1 MSHSNLNA
9 GARAGM
15 LPKVDAFCP
24 LGEASGDSPSKD
36 AETAA
41 LQRLVK
47 VHEALEANVREIER
61 YEAFAMDADADENPD
76 EAQTPAV
83 VPPVVIKRGGYILAV
98 PGAEQLDVPF
108 IEQEVMSAGRV
119 ASGPLVRA
127 IQDLEKARGWRRF
140 ATPKTGLVVAAN
152 VALVATGIYF
162 AGIAG
167 FDQIH
172 GISRE
177 TTASV
182 ASQTVPDEAR
192 APVSTHAVKRDGVS
206 LVDQYSNTLPREALG
221 DLTPRRVKIE
231 TFHVSQGEGK
241 NVQIVK
247 DGSISD
253 LIAAPGGAQAPTST
267 QARLTG
273 DATLQL
279 VMPRPRPEHGKRIKS
294 GALDSGNI
302 FKELAALRDGHRT
315 QPVTIVHIGDS
326 HISSDAF
333 SRGIR
338 DGLQA
343 QFGDAGRGAIVPAG
357 AYQYALADGV
367 RMVATGDWSAS
378 NSLNV
383 KSGPYGLSGVR
394 VASSSPSANMTL
406 STTTDPF
413 DWAEVTV
420 LTGPEQGRV
429 KLSAGGKTETFNA
442 QAPVTGSTVV
452 RLEAQGRDLVVSPDG
467 GETTI
472 LNWATGRERAGV
484 RYVNFGIS
492 SATAYI
498 QRRWDERLV
507 ANDLA
512 HLKPDLVIW
521 GYGTNE
527 GFNDNLDMKSY
538 RAQVASIYAS
548 FSKAAPHADWLFI
561 GPASGLSRRG
571 KAAGYCN
578 GYRIPVKL
586 AAVRETLE
594 TFAKD
599 HGRHFWDWSEA
610 MGGACAVDE
619 WARATPTLAAGD
631 RVHLT
636 ARGYRK
642 SADALV
648 AHITAL
654 VEKPQL
660 VAAVTAEKR

>member
-1 MSHSNLNA
+1 
-9 GARAGM
+9 M

-24 LGEASGDSPSKD
+24 LSETPSPSSSKD

-41 LQRLVK
+41 LQRLVR

-61 YEAFAMDADADENPD
+61 YEASAMDADADENPD
-76 EAQTPAV
+76 EAQTQTPAV
-83 VPPVVIKRGGYILAV
+83 APPVVIKRGGYILAV
-98 PGAEQLDVPF
+98 LGAEQLDVPF
-108 IEQEVMSAGRV
+108 IEQEVSSAGRV
-119 ASGPLVRA
+119 ANGPLVKA
-127 IQDLEKARGWRRF
+127 IEDPAKARGSRRF
-140 ATPKTGLVVAAN
+140 ATPKTGLVVAAT
-152 VALVATGIYF
+152 VALVAAGIYF
-162 AGIAG
+162 TGVSG

-182 ASQTVPDEAR
+182 ASQTVPDEVR
-192 APVSTHAVKRDGVS
+192 APVSTHAAKRDGVS
-206 LVDQYSNTLPREALG
+206 LVDQYRNTLPRDALG
-221 DLTPRRVKIE
+221 DLTPRQVKIE
-231 TFHVSQGEGK
+231 TFHVLRGEGK

-247 DGSISD
+247 DGSTSD
-253 LIAAPGGAQAPTST
+253 LIAAPGNADVPAST
-267 QARLTG
+267 AARLT
-273 DATLQL
+273 DDTTLQL
-279 VMPRPRPEHGKRIKS
+279 VMPRPRPEHVKRITS

-302 FKELAALRDGHRT
+302 FKELAALRDGRRT
-315 QPVTIVHIGDS
+315 RPVTIVHIGDS

-333 SRGIR
+333 SRGLR

-343 QFGDAGRGAIVPAG
+343 QFGDAGRGAVIPAG

-367 RMVATGDWSAS
+367 RMATAGDWSAS

-383 KSGPYGLSGVR
+383 QSGPYGLSGVR
-394 VASSSPSANMTL
+394 VASSSLSANMTL

-429 KLSAGGKTETFNA
+429 KLAAGGKTETFNA

-452 RLEAQGRDLVVSPDG
+452 RVEAQGRDLVVSPDGG

-538 RAQVASIYAS
+538 RAQVAGIYTS
-548 FSKAAPHADWLFI
+548 FSKAAPYADWLFI

-619 WARATPTLAAGD
+619 WARATPKLAADD

-648 AHITAL
+648 AHINEL

-660 VAAVTAEKR
+660 VAAVTPERR